1 MILHSFTLE
10 DTKDFYSILSSK
22 EVNTYL
28 PWFVHTSLSQT
39 EQFIKDYYLNQP
51 YAFALCLKENNQVIG
66 YMKVDQDDSCD
77 FGYCL
82 DQKYWHQGYVSEA
95 GKALIEWL
103 KTQNVPYITATHDK
117 KNIYSGKVM
126 EKLGMK
132 YQYSYEEMG

>member
-39 EQFIKDYYLNQP
+39 EQFIKDHYLNQP
-51 YAFALCLKENNQVIG
+51 FAFALCLKENNQVIG
-66 YMKVDQDDSCD
+66 YMKVDQ
-77 FGYCL
+77 
-82 DQKYWHQGYVSEA
+82 KYWHQGYVSEA
-95 GKALIEWL
+95 GEALIEWL
-103 KTQNVPYITATHDK
+103 KTQNVPYITANYDK

-126 EKLGMK
+126 KKCDNLK
-132 YQYSYEEMG
+132 IS